1 MKNFRELYCE
11 RYGISAEQFEH
22 AVVARTL
29 HPHAKLV
36 YWLLGLNREYTSPDY
51 EFVRSVGEL
60 RSRRE
65 FRNEAA
71 EYHYHPRNVGLLRRG
86 LRLRVSSHRLQMVF
100 EELVASSQTRAPFQ
114 A

>member
-11 RYGISAEQFEH
+11 HYGIKAEQYEH
-22 AVVARTL
+22 TLVAQSL

-71 EYHYHPRNVGLLRRG
+71 EYHYHPRNVGFLRRA
-86 LRLRVSSHRLQMVF
+86 LRLRVSSHRLQAIF
-100 EELVASSQTRAPFQ
+100 DELVANTHTRAPFQ
-114 A
+114 S